1 MSAKQTFEIQKYIP
15 NSHLTK
21 LEEVLRT
28 KKLRCYSSRFY
39 EEIKTFVWQGQKAQA
54 RKGANDDLIMSMAI
68 GVWLYDTSPQ
78 YNKQTVDVNAAML
91 AGFAVNST
99 QIGDTVLKSP
109 AISTDGSNYTSDV
122 HKSWDSKNNPL
133 GNLDWLLK

>member
-1 MSAKQTFEIQKYIP
+1 MCIRDS
-15 NSHLTK
+15 
-21 LEEVLRT
+21 
-28 KKLRCYSSRFY
+28 
-39 EEIKTFVWQGQKAQA
+39 QKAQA

-78 YNKQTVDVNAAML
+78 YNKQTVDVNSAML

-109 AISTDGSNYTSDV
+109 AISTDGSNYTNDV
-122 HKSWDSKNNPL
+122 RKSWDSKNNPL